1 MATRGQGSERFA
13 ARLRALRGGLTQTEA
28 AVRCGISHGTWQNLE
43 RAIGRPQPA
52 TVRRVAEGFGEP
64 FDDLWSYVED
74 TPLQERFTDE
84 ELDRL
89 ARRLAPMLA
98 QYLRQD

>member
-1 MATRGQGSERFA
+1 MTTRAEGSDRLA
-13 ARLRALRGGLTQTEA
+13 ARLKALRGALTQTEA
-28 AVRCGISHGTWQNLE
+28 AARAGVSHGTWQNLE

-52 TVRRVAEGFGEP
+52 TVRKIALGFGES
-64 FDDLWSYVED
+64 FDSLWSYVED
-74 TPLQERFTDE
+74 TPLVERFTDE

-89 ARRLAPMLA
+89 ARRLAPLLA